1 MLNALKQFII
11 LFLVLFY
18 SASASGFG
26 IKAHYC
32 HGKLVSI
39 SFNALEES
47 KCCCAKKKMPSKCCD
62 TKKLEV
68 KANDSHLKTNDVS
81 VSKVFSSFFAHI
93 SHNIFHT
100 PVKFFG
106 SLVSCLSSFSQRKYF
121 PDIIILISVLRI

>member
-39 SFNALEES
+39 SFNAIEES
-47 KCCCAKKKMPSKCCD
+47 KCCCAKKKIPSKCCD

-68 KANDSHLKTNDVS
+68 KVNDSHLKTNDVS
-81 VSKVFSSFFAHI
+81 VIKVFSSVFAHI
-93 SHNIFHT
+93 SYNNFHS
-100 PVKFFG
+100 PVKFFR
-106 SLVSCLSSFSQRKYF
+106 SLVFCLSSFSQKKYF

>member
-1 MLNALKQFII
+1 MLNALKQYMIF
-11 LFLVLFY
+11 FLVLFY
-18 SASASGFG
+18 SASASGFS

-32 HGKLVSI
+32 HGKLASI
-39 SFNALEES
+39 SFNALGES
-47 KCCCAKKKMPSKCCD
+47 KCCCAKKKTIPKCCD

-81 VSKVFSSFFAHI
+81 VSKVFGSVFAHI
-93 SHNIFHT
+93 SHNNFHS
-100 PVKFFG
+100 PVNFFG